1 MKETGFMKLKRILE
15 RRVEQIKRVIDFL
28 PIIWKGYDF
37 DYYYTIELFKHQLQR
52 QAKYFESKDA
62 YSVDSKLYAQ
72 KIRTAIR
79 LIDKVYDDEYA
90 YVWQQQVEER
100 WGKGVLDFDLEED
113 EEGRNYLEFSYRK
126 QNHKDRKQIDKDIR
140 ELSDIGI
147 QRQKRAHKLLWEYI
161 EWNIQRWWD

>member
-1 MKETGFMKLKRILE
+1 MKGTGYMKIKRIIE

-52 QAKYFESKDA
+52 QAKYFESK
-62 YSVDSKLYAQ
+62 
-72 KIRTAIR
+72 
-79 LIDKVYDDEYA
+79 E
-90 YVWQQQVEER
+90 VEER

-113 EEGRNYLEFSYRK
+113 EKGRNVLEFSYRK
-126 QNHKDRKQIDKDIR
+126 QNHKDKEEIDKTIR
-140 ELSDIGI
+140 ELSDLGI

-161 EWNIQRWWD
+161 EFHIQDWWD